1 MPNYQQSK
9 IYKII
14 SPHTDKIYI
23 GSTTKQYISERKSDH
38 KCRYENWKNDN
49 TKGYCSSYELYD
61 LGDIQYILLES
72 YKCNSKDELT
82 ARERYWIEQNINNV
96 VNIVKRPYV
105 SELEAKQNKHNYYE
119 NNKDHFSELNKIWKK
134 NNKDKLIEY
143 SLIKYD
149 CECGSKNISKCKE
162 SRHIKSDKHQ
172 TYLMIQ
178 TL

>member
-23 GSTTKQYISERKSDH
+23 GSTTNPYLSNRKSVH
-38 KCRYENWKNDN
+38 KAHYDMWKDDN
-49 TKGYCSSYELYD
+49 TKQYCSSFELYD
-61 LGDIQYILLES
+61 LGDVEYILLEL
-72 YKCNSKDELT
+72 YRCNSKDELT

-96 VNIVKRPYV
+96 VNIVKKPYL
-105 SELEAKQNKHNYYE
+105 SKQELKQHKHDYYE
-119 NNKDHFSELNKIWKK
+119 ENKEHFKELRDIWKN
-134 NNKDKLIEY
+134 NNKDKLKEY
-143 SLIKYD
+143 SEIKYD
-149 CECGSKNISKCKE
+149 CECGSKDIAKVKKA
-162 SRHIKSDKHQ
+162 RHIKSDKHQ